1 MPCPPDVNDDCQAAS
16 VPSAW
21 IDLQSKSRM
30 ADAPEYVVEGTS
42 IETLIEQIFG
52 NQEVS
57 YIHVR
62 NARRGCYAVRVDR
75 A

>member
-1 MPCPPDVNDDCQAAS
+1 MPCPPDVIDDYQAAS

-30 ADAPEYVVEGTS
+30 ADAPEYVLEGTS

-57 YIHVR
+57 YIQVH
-62 NARRGCYAVRVDR
+62 NARRGCDAVRVDR

>member
-1 MPCPPDVNDDCQAAS
+1 MNDDYQAAS

-21 IDLQSKSRM
+21 INLQSKSRM

-57 YIHVR
+57 DIHVH

>member
-1 MPCPPDVNDDCQAAS
+1 MPCPPDVIDDDQAAS

-21 IDLQSKSRM
+21 IDLPSKSRM
-30 ADAPEYVVEGTS
+30 ADAPEHVVEGTS
-42 IETLIEQIFG
+42 IETLIGQIFG

-57 YIHVR
+57 HIHVH
-62 NARRGCYAVRVDR
+62 NARRGSYAVRVDR

>member
-1 MPCPPDVNDDCQAAS
+1 MPCPPDVNDDYQTAS

-52 NQEVS
+52 SQEVS
-57 YIHVR
+57 HIHVH

>member
-1 MPCPPDVNDDCQAAS
+1 MPCPPEVNDDGQAAS

-30 ADAPEYVVEGTS
+30 ADAPEHVVQGTS
-42 IETLIEQIFG
+42 IETLIGQIFG

-57 YIHVR
+57 HIHVH

>member
-1 MPCPPDVNDDCQAAS
+1 MPCPPDVNDDYQAAS

-30 ADAPEYVVEGTS
+30 ADAPEHVVEGTS
-42 IETLIEQIFG
+42 IETLIEQIFA

-57 YIHVR
+57 YIHVH
-62 NARRGCYAVRVDR
+62 NARRGC
-75 A
+75 

>member
-1 MPCPPDVNDDCQAAS
+1 MPCPPDVIDDYQAAS

-42 IETLIEQIFG
+42 IETLIEQIFA

-57 YIHVR
+57 HIHVH